1 MLSYSSLKHLGLCFM
16 VNLINVED
24 SCRSIYNALLLLV
37 VGGFVCLVVF
47 KLYDIFLNKIS
58 RSLSANECFM
68 SRKGLNTLDQLE

>member
-1 MLSYSSLKHLGLCFM
+1 MLSYSSLNHLGLCFM

-37 VGGFVCLVVF
+37 FGGFVWLVF

-68 SRKGLNTLDQLE
+68 SREGLNTLDQLE